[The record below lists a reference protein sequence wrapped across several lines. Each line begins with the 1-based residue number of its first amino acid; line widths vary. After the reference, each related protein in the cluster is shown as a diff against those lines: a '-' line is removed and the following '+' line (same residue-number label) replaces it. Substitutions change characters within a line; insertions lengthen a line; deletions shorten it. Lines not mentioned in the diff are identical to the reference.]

1 MDDGGGVASASRG
14 VGMGGDGVGL
24 GFRAMCAVP
33 LGRGI
38 HHGRQGGRVVP
49 FAAACNSRARLP
61 H

>member
-1 MDDGGGVASASRG
+1 
-14 VGMGGDGVGL
+14 MGGDGVGL